1 MTTYVN
7 LLNGVMADNYLKFN
21 TGSYFK
27 PFEDNLL
34 VCRHS
39 GDRGVHPNPVE
50 EGLNLNAFTDAEQE
64 SVTEI
69 SQTTPGNVASTG
81 ELVTGM
87 LTNPVKNENQG
98 NHTPR

>member
-1 MTTYVN
+1 M
-7 LLNGVMADNYLKFN
+7 
-21 TGSYFK
+21 
-27 PFEDNLL
+27 
-34 VCRHS
+34 
-39 GDRGVHPNPVE
+39 E
-50 EGLNLNAFTDAEQE
+50 EGGLNLNAFTDAEQE